1 MKIKQL
7 SIFLEN
13 RKGRM
18 KKALDVLEKG
28 GVNIRAL
35 SIADT
40 SDFGILRLIV
50 PDPEKTKS
58 LLEENNFIVKIGEV
72 IAVRHCIEIGYLI
85 IDKHYTTRFGEID
98 IIAKDRDEL
107 VFIEVKSRSSD
118 SYGAPEESVTDKKI
132 SRLIKTIDAY
142 LSGLPAL
149 IEYRI
154 DVITVLFFLNNT
166 NPLIEHIKRVGVFDN
181 SDIRNNDFDI

>member
-28 GVNIRAL
+28 GINIRAL

-50 PDPEKTKS
+50 ADPLKAKK
-58 LLEENNFIVKIGEV
+58 LLEDNNFIVKVGEV
-72 IAVRHCIEIGYLI
+72 VAVRMSDTPGGLGIILGILDENDINLEYL
-85 IDKHYTTRFGEID
+85 YAFVE
-98 IIAKDRDEL
+98 AKDKMAIVLLHPEN
-107 VFIEVKSRSSD
+107 IEAGIKVLLKGGAEVISSREV
-118 SYGAPEESVTDKKI
+118 YGM
-132 SRLIKTIDAY
+132 
-142 LSGLPAL
+142 
-149 IEYRI
+149 
-154 DVITVLFFLNNT
+154 
-166 NPLIEHIKRVGVFDN
+166 
-181 SDIRNNDFDI
+181 

>member
-18 KKALDVLEKG
+18 RKALDVLEKG

-50 PDPEKTKS
+50 PDPEGTKK
-58 LLEENNFIVKIGEV
+58 LLEDNNFLVKIGEV
-72 IAVRHCIEIGYLI
+72 IAVRMEDEPGSLGKILGILDDNDINLEYLYAFVEETENRAIVLLHPENVDEGIKALQDGGAEVISSEEI
-85 IDKHYTTRFGEID
+85 
-98 IIAKDRDEL
+98 
-107 VFIEVKSRSSD
+107 
-118 SYGAPEESVTDKKI
+118 YG
-132 SRLIKTIDAY
+132 L
-142 LSGLPAL
+142 
-149 IEYRI
+149 
-154 DVITVLFFLNNT
+154 
-166 NPLIEHIKRVGVFDN
+166 
-181 SDIRNNDFDI
+181 

>member
-72 IAVRHCIEIGYLI
+72 IAVRMPDTPGGLGVILGILDEYNINLEYLYAFVEEKDEMAI
-85 IDKHYTTRFGEID
+85 VLLHPENIDAG
-98 IIAKDRDEL
+98 IIALQKGG
-107 VFIEVKSRSSD
+107 S
-118 SYGAPEESVTDKKI
+118 
-132 SRLIKTIDAY
+132 
-142 LSGLPAL
+142 
-149 IEYRI
+149 
-154 DVITVLFFLNNT
+154 DVITAKEIYGL
-166 NPLIEHIKRVGVFDN
+166 
-181 SDIRNNDFDI
+181 

>member
-18 KKALDVLEKG
+18 KNALDVLEKG

-50 PDPEKTKS
+50 PNPEETKK
-58 LLEENNFIVKIGEV
+58 LLEDNNFIVKIGEV
-72 IAVRHCIEIGYLI
+72 IAVRMADHPGGLGVILGILDDNNINLEYLYAFVEEKEEMAI
-85 IDKHYTTRFGEID
+85 VLLH
-98 IIAKDRDEL
+98 
-107 VFIEVKSRSSD
+107 
-118 SYGAPEESVTDKKI
+118 PEN
-132 SRLIKTIDAY
+132 IDAGIKALQNGGAKVISAKEIY
-142 LSGLPAL
+142 GL
-149 IEYRI
+149 
-154 DVITVLFFLNNT
+154 
-166 NPLIEHIKRVGVFDN
+166 
-181 SDIRNNDFDI
+181 